1 MYVVSK
7 LLCSTP
13 KYVEYRPVPWPAAT
27 LLSVE
32 ISIFDMLA
40 RPAVHGFLPLNRQQG

>member
-7 LLCSTP
+7 LLRSTP
-13 KYVEYRPVPWPAAT
+13 EYVVYRPVPWPAVT
-27 LLSVE
+27 LLLVE

-40 RPAVHGFLPLNRQQG
+40 RPAVHGFLLPNHQQG